1 MSSFPDLQRNSQSL
15 SLSSLSLA
23 PLKKKTLPPTPHD
36 SGVDHLRLGGRDD
49 AGVLRSLDALEVSS
63 LPRWAGRSSRG
74 RARWTAEGIVEH
86 GGGVLDRIV
95 EVARE
100 HGGRHLRFQYRGEG
114 GGGFGGGG
122 GGGGRGRGSG
132 GGRFGGGGG
141 GGFGAA
147 SCGRITATE
156 VTGGNLGERIREALR
171 DERVAGGAGAGAA

>member
-1 MSSFPDLQRNSQSL
+1 M
-15 SLSSLSLA
+15 
-23 PLKKKTLPPTPHD
+23 
-36 SGVDHLRLGGRDD
+36 
-49 AGVLRSLDALEVSS
+49 
-63 LPRWAGRSSRG
+63 
-74 RARWTAEGIVEH
+74 EH

-122 GGGGRGRGSG
+122 GGG
-132 GGRFGGGGG
+132 
-141 GGFGAA
+141 FGAA

-171 DERVAGGAGAGAA
+171 DERVVGGAGAGAA

>member
-1 MSSFPDLQRNSQSL
+1 
-15 SLSSLSLA
+15 
-23 PLKKKTLPPTPHD
+23 LKKKTLPPTPHD

-49 AGVLRSLDALEVSS
+49 AGVLRSLDVLEVSS

-171 DERVAGGAGAGAA
+171 DERIAGGAGAGAA

>member
-1 MSSFPDLQRNSQSL
+1 M
-15 SLSSLSLA
+15 
-23 PLKKKTLPPTPHD
+23 KKKTLPPTTHD

-63 LPRWAGRSSRG
+63 LPRGAGRSSRG

-122 GGGGRGRGSG
+122 GGG
-132 GGRFGGGGG
+132 
-141 GGFGAA
+141 FGAA